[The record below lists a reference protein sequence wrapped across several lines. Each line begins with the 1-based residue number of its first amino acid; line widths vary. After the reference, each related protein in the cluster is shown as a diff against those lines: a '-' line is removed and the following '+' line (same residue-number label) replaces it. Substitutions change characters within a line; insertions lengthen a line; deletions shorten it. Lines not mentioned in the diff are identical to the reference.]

1 MTSCATPAPLA
12 AVCCTPSGFEPASA
26 GVPARSSM
34 LEWIVIVLIV
44 IEIVIGMVEI
54 AGLVGWF
61 GHER

>member
-1 MTSCATPAPLA
+1 MVSVHLCG
-12 AVCCTPSGFEPASA
+12 SGVL
-26 GVPARSSM
+26 GRSSM

-44 IEIVIGMVEI
+44 IEIVIGVVEI